1 MRPEDLRPSAGS
13 MHRRKR
19 VGRGYGSGT
28 GGHESGRGTKG
39 QNSRSGGGV
48 RLGFEG
54 GQTPIWMRFPKRGFR
69 NFTRK
74 EYACVNVD
82 TLGERFEA
90 NARIDPDVLLEA
102 RIVKGRAEQLVKILG
117 RGELDK
123 PLVVRAHRFTA
134 EAKRK
139 IEAAGGK
146 AEVI

>member
-1 MRPEDLRPSAGS
+1 MRLEDLRPTKGS
-13 MHRRKR
+13 RHRRKR
-19 VGRGYGSGT
+19 VGRGYGSGL

-69 NFTRK
+69 NYTRK

-82 TLGERFEA
+82 TLGERFDK
-90 NARIDPDVLLEA
+90 NATIDLQSLLTA
-102 RIVKGRAEQLVKILG
+102 GIVKGRIDRIKILG
-117 RGELDK
+117 RGELSK
-123 PLVVRAHRFTA
+123 PLVVQAHHFTA
-134 EAKRK
+134 EARRK